1 MPENQTQD
9 EDYPKLKEKKSSMY
23 GSKLCT
29 MQDCG

>member
-1 MPENQTQD
+1 MPENQVQD
-9 EDYPKLKEKKSSMY
+9 ETKLKEKKSSMY